1 MKKTIVINF
10 KNLPD
15 GQLGI
20 TVTVSKGVLKDQ
32 IISVLDVV
40 KEAVSKVDI
49 QKDKP

>member
-10 KNLPD
+10 ENLPD
-15 GQLGI
+15 GQLAV

-49 QKDKP
+49 KKDKA

>member
-20 TVTVSKGVLKDQ
+20 TVTVSKGVLKDEA
-32 IISVLDVV
+32 IAVLDLV
-40 KEAVSKVDI
+40 KEAVNKKI
-49 QKDKP
+49 NHQNKP